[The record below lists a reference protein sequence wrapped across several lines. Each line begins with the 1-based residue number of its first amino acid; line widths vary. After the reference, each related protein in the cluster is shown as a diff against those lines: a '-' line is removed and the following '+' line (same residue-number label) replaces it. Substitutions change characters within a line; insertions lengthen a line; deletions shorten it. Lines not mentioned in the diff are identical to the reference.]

1 MRVADIVQ
9 AMAQTRPYR
18 PGMTGEQIKVFLLE
32 LVGKGKL
39 DSQVVD
45 VTIANLSESIQAAL
59 PV

>member
-1 MRVADIVQ
+1 
-9 AMAQTRPYR
+9 
-18 PGMTGEQIKVFLLE
+18 MTGEQIKVFLLE